1 MTAPTMRALTLHA
14 PWAYAVAHLGKRVE
28 NRTRPPPVT
37 IRGKRIAIHAGLAE
51 SEAEWEAVRVAAVAT
66 DPDAEWTLERQP
78 QAYGAV
84 VAVATVDAW
93 ARATDEGYGV
103 GVSVAGLRLFDA
115 IDQIRRSPW
124 FIGPWGWRLHDV
136 VTLPEPVP
144 CRGAQGVWFLPADV
158 AEAVARQE
166 SIARA
171 A

>member
-14 PWAYAVAHLGKRVE
+14 PWAYAVAHLEKRVE
-28 NRTRPPPVT
+28 NRSQPPPRTVL
-37 IRGKRIAIHAGLAE
+37 GKRIAIHAGLAE
-51 SEAEWEAVRVAAVAT
+51 K
-66 DPDAEWTLERQP
+66 PAEWTAIAKCIGLPDGKWTGPMATR
-78 QAYGAV
+78 GAV
-84 VAVATVDAW
+84 VATAFVYGWMRSPSDWHTVDGLPP
-93 ARATDEGYGV
+93 RMGRHV
-103 GVSVAGLRLFDA
+103 G
-115 IDQIRRSPW
+115 SPW
-124 FIGPWGWRLHDV
+124 FVGPVGWLLTQV